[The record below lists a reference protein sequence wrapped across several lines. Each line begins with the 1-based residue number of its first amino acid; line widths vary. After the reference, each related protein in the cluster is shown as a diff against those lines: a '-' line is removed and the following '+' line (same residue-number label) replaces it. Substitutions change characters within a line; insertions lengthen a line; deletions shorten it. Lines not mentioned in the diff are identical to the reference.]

1 MTSLYVAPLAQAQ
14 TVWSLW
20 RWLHEGSVVGL
31 VVFPLSLRETV
42 CLCGFP
48 APKQVFE
55 TVLKVFWVG
64 GVVCLGL

>member
-31 VVFPLSLRETV
+31 AVFPLSLRETV
-42 CLCGFP
+42 CP
-48 APKQVFE
+48 TKQVFE